1 MRMTAV
7 ITCETFSDGTPAYVA
22 RCPELNISSQGTTI
36 EDARANL
43 QEAIEGFLEVAST
56 EEIESALQEGGRAV
70 ALMVLEIEVPQTASP
85 QRAQHQE
92 LLAA

>member
-7 ITCETFSDGTPAYVA
+7 ITCETFSDDTPAYVA
-22 RCPELNISSQGTTI
+22 RCPELNITSQGTTI

-43 QEAIEGFLEVAST
+43 QEAIEGYLEVASID
-56 EEIESALQEGGRAV
+56 EIESALQEGGRAV
-70 ALMVLEIEVPQTASP
+70 ALMALEIEV
-85 QRAQHQE
+85 RRHAQHQE